1 MAGAYAPTVGN
12 QFKVVS
18 SAGVNG
24 TFNSVSVPAGIS
36 VNYSNNGVFLK
47 VKGLLPVQIV
57 NTRLSGTNLLF
68 QFETVSGQSYTI
80 QRNDNLTTNNWA
92 FYTNITGN
100 GSVFQF
106 QIPIMTIPAQNFF
119 RVREP

>member
-1 MAGAYAPTVGN
+1 
-12 QFKVVS
+12 
-18 SAGVNG
+18 
-24 TFNSVSVPAGIS
+24 
-36 VNYSNNGVFLK
+36 VFLN

-57 NTRLSGTNLLF
+57 NAKLAGTNLLF
-68 QFETVSGQSYTI
+68 QFPTVSGQSYTI
-80 QRNDNLTTNNWA
+80 QMNDNLRTNKWA

-106 QIPIMTIPAQNFF
+106 QIPVMTIPAQNFF